1 MGVLLD
7 STFLIDAERRG
18 LTVAQTLLEVDALVP
33 NQDCGISVVS
43 VMEMAHGEARAAND
57 ARASIRAFFL
67 TDLMAALQVYPV
79 TAEIARSAGRLDGY
93 LTKRG
98 EPIAF
103 PDMIIGVTALE
114 LGYCVISRNLRH
126 FQRIP
131 GLTVLQ
137 HGQPSSS
144 SL

>member
-18 LTVAQTLLEVDALVP
+18 LSVPQTLLEVDALVP
-33 NQDCGISVVS
+33 SQDCGISVIS
-43 VMEMAHGEARAAND
+43 VMEMAHGEARAVNTT
-57 ARASIRAFFL
+57 RASIRALFL

-79 TAEIARSAGRLDGY
+79 TAEVARSAGRLDGY

-103 PDMIIGVTALE
+103 PDLIIGMTALE
-114 LGYCVISRNLRH
+114 LGYSVVTRNLRH

-137 HGQPSSS
+137 HGKH
-144 SL
+144 